1 VFKETWNKGVT
12 KIFHGLHEAPG
23 MIKELSNKT
32 ITQLKEK
39 YNNAN
44 K

>member
-23 MIKELSNKT
+23 AFKELSDKT
-32 ITQLKEK
+32 VTQLKEK
-39 YNNAN
+39 YNSAS